1 MKRAFMIEFE
11 LPEVLTEDFLEL
23 VPEQRDMVNRMLAEG
38 QLKSYSLSLDR
49 STLWAV
55 MAATSEFEVMEL
67 IAQMPLCDYMTPHI
81 SELMFHNGAEAVSQF
96 SLN

>member
-1 MKRAFMIEFE
+1 MIEFE

-23 VPEQRDMVNRMLAEG
+23 VPQQRMMINKMLADG
-38 QLKSYSLSLDR
+38 DIKSYSLSIDR

-55 MAATSEFEVMEL
+55 MAATSEFEIMEM
-67 IAQMPLCDYMTPHI
+67 IAKMPLCDYMTPHI
-81 SELMFHNGAEAVSQF
+81 SELMFHNGAEAITQF